1 MKEIIINNKKRKKS
15 NWRRIWWRIWNLS
28 NYSKLYG
35 ISSYNIMQKS
45 YFELVKKN
53 NTDPLTREKL
63 IADMLI
69 DDEDHRKNN
78 YWI

>member
-1 MKEIIINNKKRKKS
+1 MK
-15 NWRRIWWRIWNLS
+15 
-28 NYSKLYG
+28 
-35 ISSYNIMQKS
+35 KS

-53 NTDPLTREKL
+53 NTAPLTREKL

>member
-1 MKEIIINNKKRKKS
+1 
-15 NWRRIWWRIWNLS
+15 
-28 NYSKLYG
+28 
-35 ISSYNIMQKS
+35 MQKS

-69 DDEDHRKNN
+69 EDIEKIIIVYRRKFNK
-78 YWI
+78 